1 MGRHYPT
8 ESKGRHYP
16 TERRRGRS
24 SVVLFSMLLVVVLVA
39 WFIFDILRDQ
49 LNTAGCDSRTVVT
62 VTAAPDIAP
71 VVTQVGRR
79 VSEEGGEGC
88 YQVRVSSRESAEVAE
103 SVAVSDGTERPDVW
117 VPESTLSL
125 RRGQE
130 AGGWNTA
137 VTGTSIASSPAVLA
151 VAESEASEL
160 GWPDKSLAWEQVI
173 GPGSASDKG
182 ALTVGFPD
190 PVRDPVGA
198 ATLFGLQEL
207 VKTAPKSASTVALRA
222 LSANTVAKRSELVA
236 RLPGAARSDKPL
248 AAFPTS
254 EHDVLRHNERP
265 KGSPLVAVY
274 PDPQVE
280 SVVPALDYPYVV
292 LPETPND
299 EREAAEK
306 FLDRLLDRD
315 TTKALGDAGFRSPD
329 GKALRDEPRDRRTI
343 ADSITSAPIPKAQD
357 VEGVLNTWAAIN
369 LTGRLQVLLDVS
381 GSMNEQVPGTGKTRM
396 QATIEAAVAG
406 IGLFGPNT
414 KMGLWLYSTHL
425 DGDRDYREL
434 LPVLPLGEHLA
445 TGVVEKLRAVR
456 AEAANTALYDAILAA
471 YRDSTQDWEAGRMN
485 TVVVMTDGQD
495 DNDSDIT
502 RAQLLDELRKLQNP
516 RRPLKLIGI
525 GIGPDVNAA
534 ELTALTK
541 VTGGQAFVAPDPSK
555 IGDVFYSALSLM
567 LCQPPTC
574 QPDTTGGG

>member
-8 ESKGRHYP
+8 ETVGRHYP
-16 TERRRGRS
+16 TGRRRRRS
-24 SVVLFSMLLVVVLVA
+24 PVVLFSMSLVVVLVG
-39 WFIFDILRDQ
+39 WFVFDVLRDQ
-49 LNTAGCDSRTVVT
+49 LKAAGCDSPTVVT
-62 VTAAPDIAP
+62 VAAAPDIAP
-71 VVTQVGRR
+71 VVTGVGRR

-88 YQVRVSSRESAEVAE
+88 YRVRVTSRESAEVAE

-117 VPESTLSL
+117 IPESTLSL

-130 AGGWNTA
+130 AGARNIP

-151 VAESEASEL
+151 VAESTASEL
-160 GWPDKSLAWEQVI
+160 GWPDKSPTWKQVI
-173 GPGSASDKG
+173 GPGSASNKG
-182 ALTVGFPD
+182 EFAVGFPD
-190 PVRDPVGA
+190 PARDPIGA

-207 VKTAPKSASTVALRA
+207 VKKGPKSASTVALRA
-222 LSANTVAKRSELVA
+222 LSANTVAKRSELAA
-236 RLPGAARSDKPL
+236 RLGGTAGSGEPL
-248 AAFPTS
+248 AAFPAS
-254 EHDVLRHNERP
+254 EHDVLRHNLRP
-265 KGSPLVAVY
+265 EGSPLVAVY
-274 PDPQVE
+274 PEPQVN
-280 SVVPALDYPYVV
+280 SVVPALNYPYVV
-292 LPETPND
+292 LPETPGD
-299 EREAAEK
+299 ERGAAKK

-315 TTKALGDAGFRSPD
+315 TTDALGDAGFRSPD
-329 GKALRDEPRDRRTI
+329 GEALRDKPQDRRTT
-343 ADSITSAPIPKAQD
+343 ADSVTSAPIPEAED

-396 QATIEAAVAG
+396 QTTIEAAVAG
-406 IGLFGPNT
+406 IGLFGPTT
-414 KMGLWLYSTHL
+414 KMGLWLYSTRL

-434 LPVLPLGEHLA
+434 LPMLPLGDHLA
-445 TGVVEKLRAVR
+445 SGVVEKLRAVR
-456 AEAANTALYDAILAA
+456 AQAANTALYDVMLAA
-471 YRDSTQDWEAGRMN
+471 YRDSTEEWEAGRMN

-525 GIGPDVNAA
+525 GIGPDVDAA
-534 ELTALTK
+534 ELTELTK

-574 QPDTTGGG
+574 QANPTGGS